1 MTRLL
6 CLEIVSSLSTN
17 SEVLGRVHFAVSR
30 STICTFS
37 FPYLMSLSIDV
48 IGVVR
53 EASLISNFTIR
64 RGNHGRAVCGTHI
77 AYLTRIGFD
86 VALG

>member
-1 MTRLL
+1 
-6 CLEIVSSLSTN
+6 
-17 SEVLGRVHFAVSR
+17 
-30 STICTFS
+30 
-37 FPYLMSLSIDV
+37 MSLLIDV

-64 RGNHGRAVCGTHI
+64 RGNHGRVVCGTHI